1 MELVRGIVHS
11 FDPTAW
17 RATVELLGAPGALL
31 AGVPVS
37 AALAPELLPSGAPVW
52 LCLDAYGGA
61 ASAAV
66 LAPVGGT
73 PAPWVSSRLWKPAR
87 AGAERSATL
96 ACTSPTYIAVAGLS
110 VDLTVEVPSTVLLL
124 LAACGHLDSANI
136 TYYLAFYHEDGHEST
151 QLTPQESVGGTNA
164 ANNENW
170 GLSWF
175 ALQEGVAPGT
185 HTFVLKHRVSA
196 NSATLQ
202 RGRILALAM
211 AE

>member
-11 FDPTAW
+11 FDPATW
-17 RATVELLGAPGALL
+17 RASVELLGAPGALL

-37 AALAPELLPSGAPVW
+37 AALGPHLLAAGTPVW
-52 LCLDAYGGA
+52 LCLEDMGGVA
-61 ASAAV
+61 ARAV
-66 LAPVGGT
+66 LAPMGGA
-73 PAPWVSSRLWKPAR
+73 PAAWVTSRLWKPAR
-87 AGAERSATL
+87 ASAERSTPA
-96 ACTSPTYIAVAGLS
+96 ACTSTTYTAVSGLS
-110 VDLTVEVPSTVLLL
+110 VEISLDVRSSVLLL

-136 TYYLAFYHEDGHEST
+136 TYYLAFFHDDGYEST

-175 ALQEGVAPGT
+175 ALQEAVAPGT

-196 NSATLQ
+196 HSATLQ
-202 RGRILALAM
+202 RGRIMALAM